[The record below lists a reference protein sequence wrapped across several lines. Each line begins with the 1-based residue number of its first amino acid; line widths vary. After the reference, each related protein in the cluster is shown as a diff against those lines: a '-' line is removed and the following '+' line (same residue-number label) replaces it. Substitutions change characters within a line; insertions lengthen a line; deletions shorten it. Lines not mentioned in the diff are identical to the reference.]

1 MLRRSDTNAPA
12 NHGLRA
18 NSVPDAGVD
27 GNIDGRDN
35 AHPVAPRS
43 TGTADRAMRGDRSPQ
58 TPRMEARRVITDL
71 VTVFLARPDFRW
83 LALTN
88 PRLRLCRKRPANGS
102 IWLAM
107 TYGSDGTRTRDL
119 RRGRTALY
127 RRTKD
132 PTSGMQ
138 TASPS
143 GPEGAFLGLW
153 WPEMQPYAGP
163 ARRAADH
170 LHRSTCFYPAY
181 SLAGACISRH
191 RQTRLFAGLLQLGGT
206 GLEPVTPCL

>member
-1 MLRRSDTNAPA
+1 
-12 NHGLRA
+12 
-18 NSVPDAGVD
+18 
-27 GNIDGRDN
+27 
-35 AHPVAPRS
+35 
-43 TGTADRAMRGDRSPQ
+43 
-58 TPRMEARRVITDL
+58 VITDL

-132 PTSGMQ
+132 PRRGCKRHPHRAQKGLSSAYGGRRC
-138 TASPS
+138 SPTQ
-143 GPEGAFLGLW
+143 GPRDGPLTICTDPLAFTLLIPW
-153 WPEMQPYAGP
+153 LAHVFRAI
-163 ARRAADH
+163 ARPD
-170 LHRSTCFYPAY
+170 Y
-181 SLAGACISRH
+181 
-191 RQTRLFAGLLQLGGT
+191 LQGFCSWAVLDSNQ
-206 GLEPVTPCL
+206 